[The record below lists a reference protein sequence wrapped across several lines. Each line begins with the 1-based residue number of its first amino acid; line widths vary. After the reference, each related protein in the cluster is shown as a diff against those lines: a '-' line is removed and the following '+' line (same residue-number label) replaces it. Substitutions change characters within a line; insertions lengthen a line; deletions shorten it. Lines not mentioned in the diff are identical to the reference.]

1 MMNLTLSPSGR
12 SARQSR
18 RASHF
23 VFNLVALVLACTIVP
38 SISAASNDVNAQT
51 KTVRD
56 GSHDFDFN
64 VGVWHTHIR
73 RVLDPLSGSPDSI
86 ELNGTVTVRK
96 VWGGKAELEEIET
109 DGPKGHWEGLSLFL
123 YNPQAHQWSQSFI
136 NSQIGEL
143 SALTGE
149 FHDGRIELFSQD
161 TFKGKSILVRGVWSD
176 IQPDS
181 HRYIESYSDDGG
193 KKWNESFHADLA
205 RDKQAAQQDGSAIAD
220 PPAIAEDADQRG
232 FDFDLGTWKTH
243 SRRLLHPLTGSQEWV
258 EMDGTTVV
266 RKVWGGRANVA
277 EYDATGTGGHITLMG
292 LRWFKP
298 ATHEWNIDFATP
310 QVGKMGSVP
319 GVGKYRDGRIDFYDC
334 EMIGGR
340 SVLVHFSMWKI
351 TDDTAQSEQAF
362 SDDGG
367 KTWEV
372 NWINQYTRL
381 KQD

>member
-1 MMNLTLSPSGR
+1 MMKTILNPSGR
-12 SARQSR
+12 SARQPRHVHS
-18 RASHF
+18 
-23 VFNLVALVLACTIVP
+23 VLMVAAVVLACISFP
-38 SISAASNDVNAQT
+38 SLGAAEDTSSQT
-51 KTVRD
+51 KALRD
-56 GSHDFDFN
+56 GAHDFDFN

-73 RVLDPLSGSPDSI
+73 RTLDPFSASSDVI

-109 DGPKGHWEGLSLFL
+109 DGPKGHWEGLTLFL
-123 YNPQAHQWSQSFI
+123 YNPRAHQWSQSFI
-136 NSQIGEL
+136 NSQMGEL

-149 FHDGRIELFSQD
+149 FHDGRAELFSSD

-176 IQPDS
+176 IEQDS
-181 HRYIESYSDDGG
+181 HRYTESYSDNGG
-193 KKWNESFHADLA
+193 QTWKESFHAELT
-205 RDKQAAQQDGSAIAD
+205 RDKQIAQQDGSVIAD
-220 PPAIAEDADQRG
+220 PPALAEEADQKG

-266 RKVWGGRANVA
+266 KKVWGGRANIA
-277 EYDATGTGGHITLMG
+277 EYDASGTGGHITLMA

-298 ATHEWNIDFATP
+298 ATREWNIDFATP
-310 QVGKMGSVP
+310 EVGMLGSVP
-319 GVGKYRDGRIDFYDC
+319 GTGKYKDGRIDFYDY

-351 TDDTAQSEQAF
+351 TDDSAQSEQSF

-381 KQD
+381 KAE

>member
-1 MMNLTLSPSGR
+1 MHKMSLNPSDR
-12 SARQSR
+12 SARKSR
-18 RASHF
+18 RARHS
-23 VFNLVALVLACTIVP
+23 VLILAAAVMACLSVP
-38 SISAASNDVNAQT
+38 LLSATDTNAQT
-51 KTVRD
+51 QTLRD
-56 GSHDFDFN
+56 GAHDFDFN

-73 RVLDPLSGSPDSI
+73 RHLDPFSPSSDVI

-109 DGPKGHWEGLSLFL
+109 DGPKGHWEGLTLFL

-149 FHDGRIELFSQD
+149 FHDGRIELFSGD
-161 TFKGKSILVRGVWSD
+161 TFKSRSILVRGVWSE

-181 HRYIESYSDDGG
+181 HRYTESYSDDGG
-193 KKWNESFHADLA
+193 QSWKESFNAELT
-205 RDKQAAQQDGSAIAD
+205 RDKQAAQQDGSIIAD
-220 PPAIAEDADQRG
+220 PPAVAEDADQRG
-232 FDFDLGTWKTH
+232 FDFDLGAWKTH
-243 SRRLLHPLTGSQEWV
+243 SRRLLHPLSRSQDWV

-266 RKVWGGRANVA
+266 RKVWGGRANLA
-277 EYDATGTGGHITLMG
+277 EYDANGTAGHITLMA

-298 ATHEWNIDFATP
+298 ATHEWTIDFATP
-310 QVGKMGSVP
+310 QVGMLSSVP
-319 GVGKYRDGRIDFYDC
+319 GVGTYRNGRIDFYDY

-362 SDDGG
+362 SEDGG

-372 NWINQYTRL
+372 NWVNQYTRL
-381 KQD
+381 KQN